1 MTLFQC
7 GMAYAV
13 RNCSWGAIFV
23 LGWAVSGFCNQNLF
37 CAQHELSHF
46 LAYKK
51 PLHNKILSIVSNCPL
66 VVPTATTFRKYHQEH
81 HSHLVRLAL
90 KPERCWLCLCA
101 HTEAVVRT
109 YGSCGL
115 EQEAGLLR
123 PAVQPQDQH
132 LCAGTGSRRASH
144 NMAARWRADWH
155 CCPCMQGVEGWD
167 VDLPTYLE
175 ANYIATF
182 VIKVVWVC
190 CYILVYGIRPVVIR
204 PKKVGE
210 SSHCSQTPLSG
221 APSRT

>member
-1 MTLFQC
+1 MHLSVAGNKVHGLPVQDACASSTTHCRQVLCLCCAQVIAVTLFQC

-90 KPERCWLCLCA
+90 QPERCC
-101 HTEAVVRT
+101 
-109 YGSCGL
+109 
-115 EQEAGLLR
+115 
-123 PAVQPQDQH
+123 
-132 LCAGTGSRRASH
+132 
-144 NMAARWRADWH
+144 
-155 CCPCMQGVEGWD
+155 
-167 VDLPTYLE
+167 
-175 ANYIATF
+175 F
-182 VIKVVWVC
+182 
-190 CYILVYGIRPVVIR
+190 
-204 PKKVGE
+204 
-210 SSHCSQTPLSG
+210 
-221 APSRT
+221 

>member
-90 KPERCWLCLCA
+90 EP
-101 HTEAVVRT
+101 
-109 YGSCGL
+109 S
-115 EQEAGLLR
+115 LL
-123 PAVQPQDQH
+123 
-132 LCAGTGSRRASH
+132 
-144 NMAARWRADWH
+144 
-155 CCPCMQGVEGWD
+155 
-167 VDLPTYLE
+167 
-175 ANYIATF
+175 
-182 VIKVVWVC
+182 
-190 CYILVYGIRPVVIR
+190 
-204 PKKVGE
+204 
-210 SSHCSQTPLSG
+210 
-221 APSRT
+221 